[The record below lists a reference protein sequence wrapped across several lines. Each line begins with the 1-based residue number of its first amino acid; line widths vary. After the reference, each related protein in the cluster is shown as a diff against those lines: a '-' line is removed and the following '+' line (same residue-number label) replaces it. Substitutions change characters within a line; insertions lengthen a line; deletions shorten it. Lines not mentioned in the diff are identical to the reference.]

1 MKKISWF
8 QATIFSV
15 ISFIPSFFLF
25 FLLEIIWGDIFKET
39 LSYENYKGRYF
50 NLNLILITGLMFV
63 FAISLLTN
71 IFLFREH
78 SYQSKLMSNVL
89 TLILTVIIL
98 FFMSWLLVVVIL
110 SEFYN
115 SLTILEKIN
124 CSTYFFVLIA
134 IYLLPSPI
142 WFWIISLITYH
153 VILIFFIKYFFKSK
167 KSIKKSSSSKKS
179 NKKSRKK
186 KVNIRK
192 YEMM

>member
-8 QATIFSV
+8 QAAIFSV

-25 FLLEIIWGDIFKET
+25 FLLEVIWGDIFKDT

-78 SYQSKLMSNVL
+78 SYQSKLTANIL
-89 TLILTVIIL
+89 TLILTIIIL
-98 FFMSWLLVVVIL
+98 FFISWLLVVVVL

-115 SLTILEKIN
+115 SLTVLEKIN
-124 CSTYFFVLIA
+124 CSTYFFVLIS

-153 VILIFFIKYFFKSK
+153 VILIIFIKYFFKSK
-167 KSIKKSSSSKKS
+167 KSIKKSYSSKKS

-186 KVNIRK
+186 KIDVHK
-192 YEMM
+192 YGII